1 MLRTKM
7 DQSYRVDEGYS
18 EDPRSEGDPESPM
31 GMESGQDELIS
42 GHPTFGAGLL
52 EAALGLGE
60 SEKSGRLSQL
70 FYCEDT
76 RVGSDWTKNLRTV
89 F

>member
-1 MLRTKM
+1 MLRNKM

-31 GMESGQDELIS
+31 GMESGQDDLMT
-42 GHPTFGAGLL
+42 GQVHFGAGLL

-60 SEKSGRLSQL
+60 AEKSGRSLSCFRCHCQ
-70 FYCEDT
+70 YS
-76 RVGSDWTKNLRTV
+76 RVGADW
-89 F
+89 